1 MNRHQINLYKKALYG
16 LKAFDP
22 IEVKKLDEEEKR
34 SIAYKNKRTW
44 AVLNE
49 WKQVLTAQFIEATF
63 FRLFP
68 KAPRT
73 STLDILIKPVK
84 AADFKMDLSF
94 KDMGITED
102 HIADKLAKAGILP
115 KEFELV

>member
-1 MNRHQINLYKKALYG
+1 MNKNQISLYKKALYG

-22 IEVKKLDEEEKR
+22 IEAKRLDEEERR
-34 SIAYKNKRTW
+34 SIAYQNKRTW
-44 AVLNE
+44 AILNQ
-49 WKQVLTAQFIEATF
+49 WKQELTAHFIEHTF

-94 KDMGITED
+94 KDLGVSED
-102 HIADKLAKAGILP
+102 DIARKLAKAGILP